1 MNPVINARKKEVFDE
16 KRSIFALVMCQV
28 LVLSACGMNSDD
40 ESEFDQ
46 QQTIN
51 DTNYQ
56 ESDSG
61 SDNGD

>member
-1 MNPVINARKKEVFDE
+1 MK

>member
-1 MNPVINARKKEVFDE
+1 M
-16 KRSIFALVMCQV
+16 KRRIIISLIMTHILF
-28 LVLSACGMNSDD
+28 LSACGMNNND

-56 ESDSG
+56 ESNGSG
-61 SDNGD
+61 NND

>member
-1 MNPVINARKKEVFDE
+1 MHERKRYLMK